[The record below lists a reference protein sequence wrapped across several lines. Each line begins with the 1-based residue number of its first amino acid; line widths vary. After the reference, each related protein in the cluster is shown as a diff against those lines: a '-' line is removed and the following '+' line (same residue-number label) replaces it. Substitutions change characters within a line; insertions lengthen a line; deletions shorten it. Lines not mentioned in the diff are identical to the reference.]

1 MVWIIAMLPSI
12 FNLVIIQIYPRP
24 ALVLNAKVT
33 VFELKRE
40 DFSDSVTWSS
50 IWFMGCLTP

>member
-1 MVWIIAMLPSI
+1 MLPSI
-12 FNLVIIQIYPRP
+12 FNLVIIPVYPRP

-50 IWFMGCLTP
+50 IWFMGCPTP

>member
-1 MVWIIAMLPSI
+1 MVWIIAMCPAI
-12 FNLVIIQIYPRP
+12 FNLIIIQIYPRP

-40 DFSDSVTWSS
+40 DFSDSVT
-50 IWFMGCLTP
+50 

>member
-1 MVWIIAMLPSI
+1 MVWIIAMCPAI
-12 FNLVIIQIYPRP
+12 FNLIIIQIYPRP

-50 IWFMGCLTP
+50 ILFMGCPTP